1 MKWSRGEGL
10 EILVQGPKIT
20 YLRNC
25 PNNLQRYIFGLDEM
39 NCSDSQIR
47 GLIAGWEDGK

>member
-10 EILVQGPKIT
+10 EMLVQDPKIT

-25 PNNLQRYIFGLDEM
+25 PNNFNPEKNLYKAARDVKG
-39 NCSDSQIR
+39 
-47 GLIAGWEDGK
+47 